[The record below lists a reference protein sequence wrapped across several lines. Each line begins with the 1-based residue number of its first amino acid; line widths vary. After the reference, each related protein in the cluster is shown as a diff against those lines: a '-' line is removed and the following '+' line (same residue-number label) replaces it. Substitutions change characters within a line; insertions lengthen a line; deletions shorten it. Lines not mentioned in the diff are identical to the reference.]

1 MVKIHCLGG
10 CQEVGRNA
18 FLVESKSNVML
29 DYGVKVETG
38 ETPMLPKTKVDA
50 LFVTHGH
57 LDHLGMSPFLHKRTG
72 CKVYATSPT
81 YEFSNLLLRD
91 ALKIAK
97 IKERSAFYAP
107 ADIFSMNK
115 NYTKIQYSD
124 EIKIGDIKVDIWDA
138 GHMPGS
144 AIFVAKVD
152 GKKILYTGD
161 FNLNPSRLVHGA
173 KFDVKNVD
181 MVIMENTYSSR
192 DHPLRADQEKEL
204 YKSVKETV
212 ERGGIALM
220 PTFAV
225 RAPEIIM
232 ILDHFGFDFP
242 VYVDGMAKEALQ
254 ITLDHPEYLKDAK
267 ALHKAAENV
276 IMLYE
281 NDERNNAMKEPCAIV
296 TTGGAMEGG
305 PIVHY
310 MKNLYAREDSSILMT
325 GFQIPKTAGRYLED
339 SGRFVLG
346 PIDFKVKMEMKKY
359 DLSGH
364 SGRTELMKFLQKIR
378 PEKMVAIHG
387 DYCEKFATEM
397 KGRFG
402 IDTYAPKVGDIIKV

>member
-18 FLVESKSNVML
+18 FLVEGKSKVMI
-29 DYGVKVETG
+29 DYGTKVETG

-57 LDHLGMSPFLHKRTG
+57 LDHLGMSPFLHKQTG
-72 CKVYATSPT
+72 CPVYATSPT
-81 YEFSNLLLRD
+81 YDFSNLLLRD
-91 ALKIAK
+91 ALKIAS
-97 IKERSAFYAP
+97 IKKRSAFYAP

-115 NYTKIQYSD
+115 SYNKVQYAD
-124 EIKIGDIKVDIWDA
+124 EIKIGDIKVDVWDA
-138 GHMPGS
+138 GHIPGS

-161 FNLNPSRLVHGA
+161 FNMIPTRLVHGA
-173 KFDVKNVD
+173 KFDFKDID

-192 DHPLRADQEKEL
+192 DHPPRDEQEKAL
-204 YKSVKETV
+204 FKSVKETV
-212 ERGGIALM
+212 ERGGIAML
-220 PTFAV
+220 PTTSV
-225 RAPEIIM
+225 RAPELIM
-232 ILDHFGFDFP
+232 ILDHFGFNFP
-242 VYVDGMAKEALQ
+242 VYVDGMAKDALQ

-281 NDERNNAMKEPCAIV
+281 NDERNNAMKEPCAII

-310 MKNLYAREDSSILMT
+310 MKTLYAREDSSILLT

-339 SGRFVLG
+339 TGRFVLG

-364 SGRTELMKFLQKIR
+364 SGRT
-378 PEKMVAIHG
+378 
-387 DYCEKFATEM
+387 
-397 KGRFG
+397 
-402 IDTYAPKVGDIIKV
+402 